1 MQSSSFR
8 ARFAGTAVGALAAF
22 AAGACDTGTA
32 ALKGLLETE
41 YAFGQQAHTSVRGA
55 FLEYLAED
63 SLVLQPGPVPA
74 RAFYTAAKD
83 EAGSLEWFPADADLA
98 ASGDLGFT
106 TGPWIYSLAGGQIY
120 GHFVTVWKRDATCR
134 WRVEFDG
141 GVSHAADAG
150 GEISLAPDA
159 ASYAK
164 RDAPPPS
171 LLDEDAVRR
180 AMSDFEDT
188 ARQDGFAAGLRTY
201 ARTADFRLYTDGE
214 VPMGVAEANR
224 YLIVHT
230 MSGAWKEDAR
240 GRSAD
245 STVAYSVGEL
255 LDAKQRIS
263 HAYVQI
269 WQYDPR
275 VANWGLRVLLVSP
288 VATSKE
294 NR

>member
-1 MQSSSFR
+1 MRSCGFR
-8 ARFAGTAVGALAAF
+8 TRLAGTAVGALAAF
-22 AAGACDTGTA
+22 AAGACDTETA

-63 SLVLQPGPVPA
+63 SLVLQPGPVPG
-74 RAFYTAAKD
+74 RAFYMAAK
-83 EAGSLEWFPADADLA
+83 EVAGSLEWFPADADVA

-106 TGPWIYSLAGGQIY
+106 TGPWIYSLTGAQIH

-150 GEISLAPDA
+150 NEIRLAPDA

-164 RDAPPPS
+164 RAAPSPS
-171 LLDEDAVRR
+171 LLEEDAVSH
-180 AMSDFEDT
+180 AMSDFEET
-188 ARQDGFAAGLRTY
+188 ARRDGFAAGLRTY

-214 VPMGVAEANR
+214 MPMGVADANR

-230 MSGAWKEDAR
+230 MAGDWREDAR

-255 LDAKQRIS
+255 RDARQRIS
-263 HAYVQI
+263 HAYMQI

-275 VANWGLRVLLVSP
+275 VASWGLRMLLINP

-294 NR
+294 NL